1 MKKKI
6 IIGVLAVFAEAVV
19 IVIFF
24 LLNRDVIGTERAQA
38 IVLEHSGISAGDA
51 EFTKVELDGS
61 EYDIEFIAP
70 DGKYEYEISSYTGDI
85 LEYKRDINRGGAD
98 FGAEASPTEP
108 PIKNNMTEAL
118 TEGNSQEVSGG
129 NNISDLPERKTAQP
143 EKLSEQEI
151 FDIAYNHA
159 GVKYENVLYSEIK
172 FKEGVYD
179 LEFDTADYEYDYK
192 ISPSGQV
199 IEFEKEIQ
207 DGYRLK
213 KHHTDHY

>member
-6 IIGVLAVFAEAVV
+6 IIGVLAVLAVAV
-19 IVIFF
+19 IIAVFF

-51 EFTKVELDGS
+51 KFIKIERDGD

-70 DGKYEYEISSYTGDI
+70 DGKYKYEISSYTGDI
-85 LEYKRDINRGGAD
+85 LEYKRDINEGKTIYGDENAT
-98 FGAEASPTEP
+98 AEP
-108 PIKNNMTEAL
+108 PLQNDTKEAL
-118 TEGNSQEVSGG
+118 TEENSMDFSGE
-129 NNISDLPERKTAQP
+129 NNISELPENKTTQLKKSEE
-143 EKLSEQEI
+143 EKI

-159 GVKYENVLYSEIK
+159 GIRYEDVLYSEIK

-192 ISPSGQV
+192 ISPDGQV
-199 IEFEKEIQ
+199 IEFERDVQ
-207 DGYRLK
+207 DGYRLR
-213 KHHTDHY
+213 KHHIDHY